1 MLHNRARFESY
12 SSAIGKFRC
21 SKKAQ
26 FSGILSLAEAIPK
39 YITLPTEYMVY
50 LMLTLVLLR
59 RVPDADYVKLRLE
72 KEFFLTPET

>member
-12 SSAIGKFRC
+12 SSAIGKLRC

-39 YITLPTEYMVY
+39 YVTLPTEYMVY
-50 LMLTLVLLR
+50 LMLTLVSIWNSTQQY
-59 RVPDADYVKLRLE
+59 YVKL
-72 KEFFLTPET
+72 